1 MLTSEFY
8 KTMLESMYEG
18 IYFVDKTRK
27 ITFWNKGAEKITGFK
42 AKDMLG
48 MHCYDNILNHVDEFG
63 TKLCLQGCPL
73 HKTIED
79 GQMREVSVYLHHR
92 NGHRVNVLART
103 MPIFENG
110 EIFGSVEVF
119 NQVKNDTHDL
129 HGDGRQY
136 SVEELKMLA
145 LYDQLTMLP
154 NRKHTETFMAA
165 KLTEYQQFDIPFGVA
180 FMDIDNFRD
189 FNNQYGHDLGDEVLK
204 MVAKTYS
211 NATRNTDLIGR
222 WGGEEFIAV
231 FTGVNEQQFAILC
244 EKIRMLVQASVIRKE
259 THEHCVTVSIGG
271 ALARPNDDIDS
282 IVKRA
287 DENMYISKQNGKN
300 RVTIK

>member
-1 MLTSEFY
+1 MSDFY
-8 KTMLESMYEG
+8 KTMLESMYDG
-18 IYFVDKTRK
+18 IYFVDNSRK
-27 ITFWNKGAEKITGFK
+27 ITFWNKGAEKITGFQ

-48 MHCYDNILNHVDEFG
+48 KYCYDNILNHVDEFG

-92 NGHRVNVLART
+92 DGHRLNVMART

-119 NQVKNDTHDL
+119 NQVKNDVYDL
-129 HGDGRQY
+129 HNDGKEY
-136 SVEELKMLA
+136 SVEELRTLA

-154 NRKHTETFMAA
+154 NRKHTETFIAA
-165 KLTEYQQFDIPFGVA
+165 KLAEYKQFDIPFGVA

-204 MVAKTYS
+204 MVAKTYL
-211 NATRNTDLIGR
+211 NAMRNTDLIGR

-231 FTGVNEQQFAILC
+231 FTGVDTQQFAMLC
-244 EKIRMLVQASVIRKE
+244 EKIRMLIEASVIRKE
-259 THEHCVTVSIGG
+259 THQHYVTVSIGG
-271 ALARPNDDIDS
+271 TLSRADDS
-282 IVKRA
+282 VESVVKRA
-287 DENMYISKQNGKN
+287 DVNMYASKQNGKN